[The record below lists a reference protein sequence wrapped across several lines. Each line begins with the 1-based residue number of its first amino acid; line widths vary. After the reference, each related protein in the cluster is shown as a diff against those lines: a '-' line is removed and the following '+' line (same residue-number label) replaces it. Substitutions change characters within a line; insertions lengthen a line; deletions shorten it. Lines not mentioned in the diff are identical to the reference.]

1 MAGLNKSSQVVLD
14 ATGGGQCQL
23 GPASNAGKATW
34 NVDALLWG
42 TVRAGVSAAGKAPIP
57 RIQIYLDQTDPSGL
71 QAQSYDGSFGSA
83 GGALALNRGSN
94 LIAVWTGG
102 QAGDT
107 ASFTVT
113 GTQE

>member
-1 MAGLNKSSQVVLD
+1 MAGLNKS
-14 ATGGGQCQL
+14 ATVTLTAAGGQCSL
-23 GPASNAGKATW
+23 GPASNAGKPTW
-34 NVDALLWG
+34 HVDALLWG
-42 TVRAGVSAAGKAPIP
+42 TVRSGVQAAGKAPIP
-57 RIQIYLDQTDPSGL
+57 RIQVFLDQTDASGL

-83 GGALALNRGSN
+83 GGALTLNRGSN

-102 QAGDT
+102 QAGDV